1 MAPAKWNKESLQL
14 IVVGVIIILWILGL
28 IISTFDGN
36 TMLKAV
42 TPMMTLVFGWLFTAK
57 AVEN

>member
-1 MAPAKWNKESLQL
+1 VALDKPKLQL
-14 IVVGVIIILWILGL
+14 MIVILIMALWTIGILVAVL
-28 IISTFDGN
+28 DGS

-57 AVEN
+57 VTEG